1 MKRATRSEVSPLL
14 DDERIGLEGRMATD
28 DHQSLKVWLRL
39 LSCSTQIETEIR
51 KRLRAEFGMTLARF
65 DYLAQLQRH
74 PDGLRMRALSQ
85 FLMVTGGNVTGLT
98 DELEKEGLVERV
110 AEPED
115 RRSYRVSLTKKGGKL
130 FAKIA
135 AVHEAWVIAIFTG
148 MSLPHKAQLQDLL
161 GRLRVQLNDIQS
173 APVVTSPPI
182 RSSSPSPSGRGL
194 GAKRGFRAACGEPAE
209 RFGLASPD
217 AHCK

>member
-1 MKRATRSEVSPLL
+1 MKRATRSDVGPLL

-74 PDGLRMRALSQ
+74 PDGLRMSALSR

-98 DELEKEGLVERV
+98 DELEKEGLVERL

-115 RRSYRVSLTKKGGKL
+115 RRSYRVSLTRKGGKL
-130 FAKIA
+130 FGKIA
-135 AVHEAWVIAIFTG
+135 AVHEAWVIAIFAG
-148 MSLPHKAQLQDLL
+148 MSLPQKAQLQDLL
-161 GRLRVQLNDIQS
+161 GRLRVQLTDIQNTPALAS
-173 APVVTSPPI
+173 SPS

-194 GAKRGFRAACGEPAE
+194 G
-209 RFGLASPD
+209 
-217 AHCK
+217 

>member
-1 MKRATRSEVSPLL
+1 MKRATRSEVNPLL
-14 DDERIGLEGRMATD
+14 DDERIGLEGRMGSD

-74 PDGLRMRALSQ
+74 PDGLRMSALSR

-110 AEPED
+110 TEPED
-115 RRSYRVSLTKKGGKL
+115 RRSYRVSLTKKGSKL
-130 FAKIA
+130 FTKIA
-135 AVHEAWVIAIFTG
+135 AVHEAWVIAIFAG
-148 MSLPHKAQLQDLL
+148 MSLPQKAQLQDLL
-161 GRLRVQLNDIQS
+161 GRLRVHLTDIQDTPVLIHTH
-173 APVVTSPPI
+173 APSP
-182 RSSSPSPSGRGL
+182 RSSPSPSGRGL
-194 GAKRGFRAACGEPAE
+194 G
-209 RFGLASPD
+209 
-217 AHCK
+217 

>member
-1 MKRATRSEVSPLL
+1 MKRASRPELSALL
-14 DDERIGLEGRMATD
+14 DDESIGLEGRIASD

-65 DYLAQLQRH
+65 DYLAQLHRH
-74 PDGLRMRALSQ
+74 PGGLRMSALSR

-110 AEPED
+110 AEPDD
-115 RRSYRVSLTKKGGKL
+115 RRSYRVSLTKKG
-130 FAKIA
+130 AKVFGGIA
-135 AVHEAWVIAIFTG
+135 SVHEAWVIAIFAG
-148 MSLPHKAQLQDLL
+148 MASAQKAQLHELL

-173 APVVTSPPI
+173 LPAD
-182 RSSSPSPSGRGL
+182 R
-194 GAKRGFRAACGEPAE
+194 EPA
-209 RFGLASPD
+209 A
-217 AHCK
+217 